1 MIKLPLGLL
10 KPLLKTGDDVARNRL
25 LNQHTPRGVLLL
37 VGAGYLFDVIDEHKL
52 NVIISLLAG
61 TSIGYSDIYL
71 FLFNCAIIY
80 AGYKGVMLIFKR
92 AEKWVNEAPFKGK
105 NNNDKN
111 NMSFTRL

>member
-1 MIKLPLGLL
+1 MFKIIIELI
-10 KPLLKTGDDVARNRL
+10 KPLLGTSNDIARNRL
-25 LNQHTPRGVLLL
+25 LNQHTSKGILLL

-80 AGYKGVMLIFKR
+80 AGYKGVILILKR
-92 AEKWVNEAPFKGK
+92 AEKWVDETPFKQK
-105 NNNDKN
+105 NKDKEND
-111 NMSFTRL
+111 